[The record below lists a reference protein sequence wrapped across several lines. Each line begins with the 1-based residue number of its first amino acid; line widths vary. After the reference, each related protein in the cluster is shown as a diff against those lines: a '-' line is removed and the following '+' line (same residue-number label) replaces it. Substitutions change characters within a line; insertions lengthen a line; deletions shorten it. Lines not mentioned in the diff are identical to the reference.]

1 MDLRITEME
10 YLNESGIQMV
20 ICYLNGGLNTGLVSK
35 WWSEYQT
42 NIKMVVWIVNRS
54 RIRQIPLT

>member
-1 MDLRITEME
+1 MDLQITDME
-10 YLNESGIQMV
+10 YLNVSGIQMV
-20 ICYLNGGLNTGLVSK
+20 IHYLNGGLNTGLVSK